1 VDDAALKISN
11 LLSSWILFA
20 TVAAAPL
27 PFGSTSATAT
37 AFWCVVLGIGLIAA
51 SARNLDKLQLLPLAV
66 VAVVVA
72 AYCVVLHEQLS
83 DAPWFPVA
91 PDPAWSKASELLNT
105 AIAPSP
111 SLAKNEPWHALG
123 APLAALLAFATGYVV
138 CAERTHAHTLLQ
150 VAAWSGTAYAAI
162 GIASFLIDPTRLLWR
177 EKLYYLT
184 SLTGPFINR
193 NTAAV
198 YFGSCLI
205 VCLLLFLKD
214 LGARHHDQRPRLR
227 DVWRMV
233 GADGRQPS
241 WPLIAGLVR
250 VLVLATALL
259 MTQSRAGVVFSL
271 LGLVL
276 AFVLFQARGF
286 SRRQHVWLSLALGLG
301 LVLSVLQVLGSGSV
315 GARFDSSGLG
325 DAGRLETYRSTW
337 RLIADHPWLG
347 TGQGTFVWSFP
358 PYRDSVS
365 VWGIWNRAHNT
376 LFEIAADMGL
386 PLALLVAV
394 AWALAIGMLI
404 RGIWVRRRDLIIP
417 IAALAIV
424 LVSVAHTLIDFSLQI
439 PGYSIVVFAILGAGI
454 AQSYAG
460 RSRQP
465 RDLG

>member
-1 VDDAALKISN
+1 VDGAALKNSN

-27 PFGSTSATAT
+27 PFGSTSATAI
-37 AFWCVVLGIGLIAA
+37 AFWCVVLGVGLIAA
-51 SARNLDKLQLLPLAV
+51 SLRNLGKLQLLPLVLIAV
-66 VAVVVA
+66 VAG

-83 DAPWFPVA
+83 DAPWFSVA

-105 AIAPSP
+105 AIAPSL

-123 APLAALLAFATGYVV
+123 APLAALLAFATGYIV

-150 VAAWSGTAYAAI
+150 VVAWSGVAYAVL
-162 GIASFLIDPTRLLWR
+162 GIALFLIDPTRLLWR
-177 EKLYYLT
+177 EKLFYLS

-205 VCLLLFLKD
+205 VCLLLFLRD
-214 LGARHHDQRPRLR
+214 LGAGHHDQRPRLR
-227 DVWRMV
+227 DLWRLV

-241 WPLIAGLVR
+241 WTLIGGLSR

-276 AFVLFQARGF
+276 AFMLFQARVFTG
-286 SRRQHVWLSLALGLG
+286 RQHVWLSLGLGLG
-301 LVLSVLQVLGSGSV
+301 LVLAMLQVLGSGSV
-315 GARFDSSGLG
+315 GMRFDTSGLG

-358 PYRDSVS
+358 PYRDGVS
-365 VWGIWNRAHNT
+365 IWGIWNRAHNT

-386 PLALLVAV
+386 PLALLVAA
-394 AWALAIGMLI
+394 AWGLAIGMLI
-404 RGIWVRRRDLIIP
+404 RGIRVRRRDLIIP
-417 IAALAIV
+417 ISALAIV

-439 PGYSIVVFAILGAGI
+439 PGYSIVAFAILGAGI

-460 RSRQP
+460 RSRQQ

>member
-1 VDDAALKISN
+1 MHAAALKTSN

-20 TVAAAPL
+20 AVAAAPL
-27 PFGSTSATAT
+27 PFGSTSATAI
-37 AFWCVVLGIGLIAA
+37 AFWCVVLGIALIAA
-51 SARNLDKLQLLPLAV
+51 STPHLGKPQLLPLAV
-66 VAVVVA
+66 VAVVAA

-83 DAPWFPVA
+83 STPWFAVA

-105 AIAPSP
+105 AIVPSL
-111 SLAKNEPWHALG
+111 SLAKNEPWNALG
-123 APLAALLAFATGYVV
+123 APLAALLAFTASYLV
-138 CAERTHAHTLLQ
+138 CAERMHAHTLLQ
-150 VAAWSGTAYAAI
+150 VVAWSGTAYAVL
-162 GIASFLIDPTRLLWR
+162 GIAMFLIDPTRLLWR
-177 EKLYYLT
+177 EKLFYLS

-214 LGARHHDQRPRLR
+214 LGAGHHDQRPRLR
-227 DVWRMV
+227 DLWRMV
-233 GADGRQPS
+233 GAEGRPPS
-241 WPLIAGLVR
+241 WPLIGGLMR

-271 LGLVL
+271 LGVVL
-276 AFVLFQARGF
+276 AFVLFQARVF
-286 SRRQHVWLSLALGLG
+286 SRRQHVWVLLALGLG
-301 LVLSVLQVLGSGSV
+301 LVLAVLQVLGSGSV
-315 GARFDSSGLG
+315 GARFDTSGLS

-358 PYRDSVS
+358 PYRDGVS

-394 AWALAIGMLI
+394 AWVLALGMLI

-417 IAALAIV
+417 ISALAIA
-424 LVSVAHTLIDFSLQI
+424 LVSLAHTLIDFSLQI
-439 PGYSIVVFAILGAGI
+439 SGYSIVVFAILGAGI

-460 RSRQP
+460 RSRQQ